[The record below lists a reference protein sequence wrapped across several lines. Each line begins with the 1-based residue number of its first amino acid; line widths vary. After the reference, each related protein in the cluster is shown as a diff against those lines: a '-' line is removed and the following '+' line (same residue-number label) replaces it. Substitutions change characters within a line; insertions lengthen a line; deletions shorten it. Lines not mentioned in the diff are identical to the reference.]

1 MNKSLEPLLSG
12 LIPYLTGPVPDALI
26 NHATSLLAQSR
37 SRISS
42 LRPDEEP
49 ARAYLCAHIA
59 CERLKQRLD
68 LPEILPRPPLP
79 KRQYGVL
86 YKQFNQM
93 LPVGGPGGQASSQQ
107 DETVP
112 APAPTRRTKKPAVG
126 KRNNPAM
133 ATAGTSTSSR
143 EEDLLLETIHYI
155 CSARGNRELL
165 ATNAVPHI
173 ISGARLTIPSS
184 AVGKPP
190 TTGEQIKDSQAT
202 IAALYIL
209 ITSRLS
215 GKEISGK
222 EYTHTRSLLME
233 ALNTWNSTHRADKS
247 IPVGKV
253 TTTDVDNALNGV
265 MSSTEAV
272 DWLRTLPVGIG
283 INTALPEPIQQQE
296 VPTDDEEYDQEVL
309 VHKAAMADVD
319 AAARAIRK
327 KRTAEERQTGI
338 GRMLQDRVDYTS
350 ARKRRMYAEWKQDV
364 LKRVEVI
371 ERRAVASH

>member
-1 MNKSLEPLLSG
+1 
-12 LIPYLTGPVPDALI
+12 
-26 NHATSLLAQSR
+26 
-37 SRISS
+37 
-42 LRPDEEP
+42 
-49 ARAYLCAHIA
+49 
-59 CERLKQRLD
+59 
-68 LPEILPRPPLP
+68 
-79 KRQYGVL
+79 
-86 YKQFNQM
+86 M
-93 LPVGGPGGQASSQQ
+93 LPVGGQSSSSQQ
-107 DETVP
+107 EDIP
-112 APAPTRRTKKPAVG
+112 APAPTRRTRKPAV
-126 KRNNPAM
+126 KKTNPAM
-133 ATAGTSTSSR
+133 AFSASTSTSTTK
-143 EEDLLLETIHYI
+143 EEDQLLATIHYI
-155 CSARGNRELL
+155 CSARAHAELL

-184 AVGKPP
+184 IRKLS
-190 TTGEQIKDSQAT
+190 TGEQIKESQAT

-215 GKEISGK
+215 GKEISGR

-233 ALNTWNSTHRADKS
+233 SLNAWNSTHRLDKS

-283 INTALPEPIQQQE
+283 INTVLPGPIEQQE
-296 VPTDDEEYDQEVL
+296 PPTDDEEYDQEVL
-309 VHKAAMADVD
+309 IHKAAMADVD
-319 AAARAIRK
+319 AAARAIRR

-350 ARKRRMYAEWKQDV
+350 TKKRRMYAEWKQDV